1 MCSPG
6 SPVHSRSSHCFVRSG
21 SGQITKC
28 AGHWPGAYGS
38 KLSRI
43 LTLSGYQVQTW
54 SRVGNL
60 GADGKYLWPA
70 MGAISICF
78 ICVSDDAIEA
88 VACEFSQALAG
99 ATPHVVHCAGA
110 LGLEPLA
117 ALSEL
122 GCPSAVFHPVQ
133 SMTGAT
139 SDLNKAW
146 CVCHGDKTTLEILNS
161 MVQRMGGYFVE
172 RNSQGHAVYHAAA
185 VLAGNFT
192 TTLVDAGLR
201 LLDEVQ
207 ISPELAKGM
216 LIQLVRS
223 TLDNLSELPPRD
235 SLTGPF
241 ARADFNTISRH
252 LVALQTVDVDL
263 AVLYRTL
270 AVRTAHMLRWDNDK
284 MAQLHGLLAP
294 FEP

>member
-1 MCSPG
+1 MG
-6 SPVHSRSSHCFVRSG
+6 RSL
-21 SGQITKC
+21 
-28 AGHWPGAYGS
+28 AEA
-38 KLSRI
+38 

-99 ATPHVVHCAGA
+99 ATPHVLHCAGA

-133 SMTGAT
+133 SMTGAA

-185 VLAGNFT
+185 VLAEI
-192 TTLVDAGLR
+192 LQR
-201 LLDEVQ
+201 H
-207 ISPELAKGM
+207 SWMLAYGFSM
-216 LIQLVRS
+216 RFRS
-223 TLDNLSELPPRD
+223 HQNWPKECSYSLS
-235 SLTGPF
+235 
-241 ARADFNTISRH
+241 
-252 LVALQTVDVDL
+252 
-263 AVLYRTL
+263 
-270 AVRTAHMLRWDNDK
+270 AVRLIICRNYRLEIHLQDRLQGQTLTRF
-284 MAQLHGLLAP
+284 LGT
-294 FEP
+294 